1 MAALFPAPDVVRAV
15 ADRAYFDV
23 QIDRLADR
31 PKEEREAFIA
41 AVVCVWNSAHAPAPD
56 CDRGDE
62 PAAPAPELS
71 YEERRVLTFAAQKL
85 PRFRTA
91 GAAEQA
97 IRWEFGFSATR
108 YYQVL
113 GSLIDR
119 PEARE
124 YAPAV
129 VNRLQARRTAARAR
143 RCTAGLGRAA

>member
-1 MAALFPAPDVVRAV
+1 MAKFPTAQEIRWAAADPEYYHDLRAKVTGVDAKQRFDSLVRIEFADAGRQV
-15 ADRAYFDV
+15 ATP
-23 QIDRLADR
+23 Q
-31 PKEEREAFIA
+31 
-41 AVVCVWNSAHAPAPD
+41 
-56 CDRGDE
+56 GE
-62 PAAPAPELS
+62 PLTYVEQ
-71 YEERRVLTFAAQKL
+71 RVLDFAATKL
-85 PRFRTA
+85 PRFRKP
-91 GAAEQA
+91 GSAEQG
-97 IRWEFGFSATR
+97 IRYEFGFSATR